1 MRLKNVVLGYT
12 LPKRWSSKL
21 KLEKMRFYISGA
33 NLLTTSSLKFDNLD
47 PEQFPTLYT
56 PFTRTFNIRLNLNFL
71 KTKVIKINKIISGV
85 FSLLILSSFIGCTE
99 IEDHPDGRTDY
110 SDLFT
115 TNRKTYTYMNQC
127 YGWILNYGMNY
138 NYTMLAGCTDEAK
151 DSWELQNG
159 VTRKWNEGR
168 LSPFS
173 DSLGGRREGN
183 PENYNYYYQGIRA
196 CNIFLAN
203 IPTASVYSEDI
214 RNSFKAQV
222 LTLRAFYY
230 LQLVK
235 RYGGVPVVTDSR
247 LRLYQG

>member
-1 MRLKNVVLGYT
+1 M
-12 LPKRWSSKL
+12 
-21 KLEKMRFYISGA
+21 
-33 NLLTTSSLKFDNLD
+33 
-47 PEQFPTLYT
+47 
-56 PFTRTFNIRLNLNFL
+56 
-71 KTKVIKINKIISGV
+71 KINKIISGV

-159 VTRKWNEGR
+159 VTRKWNEGQ

-173 DSLGGRREGN
+173 NPLEGIEGN
-183 PENYNYYYQGIRA
+183 PENYNYYYHGFVPA
-196 CNIFLAN
+196 TSFLPIFLLPVSTQK
-203 IPTASVYSEDI
+203 ISVTVS
-214 RNSFKAQV
+214 RH
-222 LTLRAFYY
+222 RY
-230 LQLVK
+230 LHYAL
-235 RYGGVPVVTDSR
+235 SIIFNW
-247 LRLYQG
+247 